1 MRIRDPVHGDII
13 VPDFARD
20 LLDTPAMQRLRGIRQ
35 LGFAHLV
42 YPGCV
47 HTRFDHSLGT
57 AHTAQ
62 ELYRAATGGA
72 EEAESAALICAA
84 LLHDIGHIPF
94 GHTLEDEF
102 GLFVRH
108 DSRERLL
115 RALHDADIRGVL
127 TREGLFRQVRDI
139 LLHDVPPHKRYL
151 SDIISSTIDADVLD
165 YLRRD
170 AYFAGLVH
178 NYDNR
183 VLANFTVEG
192 GRLIYRL
199 MSKGLMRQ
207 DARSELLHLLR
218 LRYYLTERVCFHHT
232 KITAGAML
240 AKLVSRLS
248 VTLTDIAQMSD
259 DLLLHHLSVS
269 AADAGDVHGQTLAT
283 ALKSRRL
290 YKRSYVSSAREPHA
304 GFWAKRD
311 ETERKIAEMAG
322 AHETEVCIYLGPL
335 ESFKEADIPVSTA
348 NGIVPFRLLPEL
360 ELAALF
366 AEYQRLCRFYVFAP
380 HEHSERVREACE
392 TLFGCTSEFSRQK

>member
-1 MRIRDPVHGDII
+1 MRIRDPVHGDIL

-57 AHTAQ
+57 AYTAQ
-62 ELYRAATGGA
+62 ALYHAATGSSAGA
-72 EEAESAALICAA
+72 ELDALICAA
-84 LLHDIGHIPF
+84 LLHDLGHIPY

-108 DSRERLL
+108 DSRERIL
-115 RALHDADIRGVL
+115 RALHDKDIRDVL
-127 TREGLFRQVRDI
+127 LRQGLFEQVRDI
-139 LLHDVPPHKRYL
+139 LLHDLSPGMQYL

-183 VLANFTVEG
+183 VMANFAVDG
-192 GRLIYRL
+192 GRLVYRL

-232 KITAGAML
+232 KIAAGAML
-240 AKLVSRLS
+240 AKLVDRLG
-248 VTLTDIAQMSD
+248 VTMPDIERLSD
-259 DLLLHHLSVS
+259 DLLLHQLTV
-269 AADAGDVHGQTLAT
+269 LAT
-283 ALKSRRL
+283 DSGDRHCRELALNIRSRRL
-290 YKRSYVSSAREPHA
+290 YKRSYVSSAREVH
-304 GFWAKRD
+304 GRFWARRGD
-311 ETERKIAEMAG
+311 TEREIAAAAG
-322 AHETEVCIYLGPL
+322 VHESEVCIYLGPL
-335 ESFKEADIPVSTA
+335 GSFKEADIPVCTA
-348 NGIVPFRLLPEL
+348 TGVVPFRLLPEL

-366 AEYQRLCRFYVFAP
+366 EEYRRLCRFYVFTPAK
-380 HEHSERVREACE
+380 SCDMVRSACE
-392 TLFGCTSEFSRQK
+392 ELFGDASEYSRH